1 MFCQY
6 SRGGEKESAGEVAES
21 ERERE
26 RQTDE
31 NDKTQP
37 NGYLLPPD
45 ILHKLQEVNY
55 FAEKVKRELTCLRL
69 TSDVQYQHGST
80 FLLLVR
86 KCDIAL

>member
-21 ERERE
+21 EREKE

-37 NGYLLPPD
+37 KGTYYLQ
-45 ILHKLQEVNY
+45 IFITQITGSKL
-55 FAEKVKRELTCLRL
+55 FC
-69 TSDVQYQHGST
+69 
-80 FLLLVR
+80 R
-86 KCDIAL
+86 KSKK